1 MLSII
6 FLVALFWVA
15 FKMLI
20 WGIKAAWGI
29 AKILCTVILFPLL
42 VLGLAYF
49 GLMYIAVPILII
61 AEIVT
66 IFGGLMA
73 A

>member
-1 MLSII
+1 
-6 FLVALFWVA
+6 
-15 FKMLI
+15 MLI

-42 VLGLAYF
+42 VLGIAYI

-61 AEIVT
+61 AEIVALV
-66 IFGGLMA
+66 GGLVTA
-73 A
+73 